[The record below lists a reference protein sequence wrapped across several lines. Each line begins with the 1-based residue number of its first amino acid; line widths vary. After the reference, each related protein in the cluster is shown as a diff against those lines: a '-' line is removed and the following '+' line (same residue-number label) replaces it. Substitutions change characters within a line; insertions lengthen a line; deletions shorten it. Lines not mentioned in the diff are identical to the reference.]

1 VDDGTLA
8 TDATWQ
14 LVSFDAVNAK
24 QVKFQVVNANADD
37 GNKYGAAA
45 EIRFTTPKEVS
56 LEPPTVSL
64 AVTTNEEGRIVI
76 TGTMDKYNSLG
87 DSYVV
92 TAKGLLY
99 IPSARIGTRTLT
111 VNTSGRTKVNFTEFS
126 PNGSFIYNL
135 KPTNNSTAYAFRAF
149 ITYKN
154 TETGKSVTVYSNV
167 IRGSYNTLK

>member
-1 VDDGTLA
+1 
-8 TDATWQ
+8 
-14 LVSFDAVNAK
+14 
-24 QVKFQVVNANADD
+24 
-37 GNKYGAAA
+37 
-45 EIRFTTPKEVS
+45 
-56 LEPPTVSL
+56 
-64 AVTTNEEGRIVI
+64 
-76 TGTMDKYNSLG
+76 MDNYKTLG

-135 KPTNNSTAYAFRAF
+135 KPANNSTAYAFRAF

-154 TETGKSVTVYSNV
+154 PENGKSVTVYSNV
-167 IRGSYNTLK
+167 IRGSYDSIN